1 LILNFFMYFT
11 LHISTSLSR
20 DGTPHMLQILTH
32 FLHFSETL
40 DGFNMLSIRSIIFT
54 NVCIFASMFF

>member
-32 FLHFSETL
+32 YLHFSETL
-40 DGFNMLSIRSIIFT
+40 MVSI
-54 NVCIFASMFF
+54 CCQLGL